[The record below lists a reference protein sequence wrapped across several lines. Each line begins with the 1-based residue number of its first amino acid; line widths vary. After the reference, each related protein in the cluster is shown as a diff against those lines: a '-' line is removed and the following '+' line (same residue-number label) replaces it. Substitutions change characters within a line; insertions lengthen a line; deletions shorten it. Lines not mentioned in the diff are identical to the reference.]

1 SIVDPY
7 KILSIQNHFSWTTS
21 IVLHWPS
28 PPFSP
33 HPQSFNVE
41 TPAFTA
47 MDQTPSL
54 PSKRHRPSPLFN
66 VLPSKHQ
73 TPPTVQNVQC
83 WKPTPKIFS
92 MTSPSPSTTALH
104 CRKFRPSSQLT

>member
-1 SIVDPY
+1 
-7 KILSIQNHFSWTTS
+7 
-21 IVLHWPS
+21 
-28 PPFSP
+28 
-33 HPQSFNVE
+33 
-41 TPAFTA
+41 

-92 MTSPSPSTTALH
+92 VTSLPQRQLPFTVENSVHHPSLLRA
-104 CRKFRPSSQLT
+104 RKGIQGVFRQSRRGP